1 MLLNCPECDLQISD
15 KAMTCPHCGFPLNP
29 MVKKN
34 YLSKSTKRKR
44 LPNGFGQITKLNNPN
59 LRNPYRASVTVG
71 KTYDGRCIKKILKP
85 QGYFATYNEAYAA
98 LVEYNKNPY
107 DLDDDITIKNL
118 YDKWSDEYFN
128 TLKSHSNQ
136 RSIESAWA
144 YCSSVYNMRAK
155 DIRARHIKGCMNEG
169 FRIDKNGA
177 KKMASPGTKER
188 IKSLFNLMLD
198 YGLEYEIVDKNYAR
212 TFNISSDI
220 LEEQET
226 MKRAHISFKKD
237 EIEILWQN
245 INKIPYV
252 DIILIQCYSGWR
264 PQELGLIRLSDVD
277 LDNGWFRGG
286 MKTAAGKNRIVP
298 IHSKIK
304 ALVIKRYQEAVDL
317 GSEYLLNCTDTSTHR
332 GSLKMTYDKYSY
344 RFEKIMNELGLGTE
358 HRAHDPRKHFITMA
372 KKYKVDEY
380 AIKYIVGHSIS
391 DITEKVYTE
400 RDLIWLKEEI
410 EKII

>member
-107 DLDDDITIKNL
+107 DLDDDVTIKEL

-128 TLKSHSNQ
+128 TLKSNSNQ

-144 YCSSVYNMRAK
+144 YCSSVYDMRAK

-226 MKRAHISFKKD
+226 MKRAHISFKND

-332 GSLKMTYDKYSY
+332 SSFKMTYDKYAH
-344 RFEKIMNELGLGTE
+344 RFRKIMGELGFSND
-358 HRAHDPRKHFITMA
+358 HRPHDPRKHFVTMA

-410 EKII
+410 EKIK